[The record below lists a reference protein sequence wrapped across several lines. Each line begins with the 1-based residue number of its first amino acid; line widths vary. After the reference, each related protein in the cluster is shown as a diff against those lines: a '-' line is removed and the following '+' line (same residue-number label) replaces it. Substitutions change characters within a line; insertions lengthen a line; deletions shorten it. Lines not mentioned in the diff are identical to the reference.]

1 LCSLESC
8 LHIAEGAAPLRVLIV
23 DGEPLARSI
32 LMSLCR
38 ATEGL
43 DVVSQED
50 SGAAALRAIQIHHPD
65 LMLLD
70 AVLPDMS
77 GFDLLHSV
85 RGYSAPMPIIVTAQ
99 PQHAL
104 KAIESDVLDY
114 LIKPVRIER
123 FQEAIGRARTRCEK
137 KDMGV
142 RAPVQTAWEAST
154 ANETPVLKHL
164 LAGERERRLYLLTA
178 HKIDYIESYGNYV
191 KLWSGATPYISRD
204 RIKELAVRLAG
215 AGFIRIERSLL
226 LNLHCVCYIERLSH
240 GMFAFT
246 LNGGTRLESTP
257 TFRAEI
263 LRAVHPT
270 ACSKRRG
277 ADY

>member
-1 LCSLESC
+1 M
-8 LHIAEGAAPLRVLIV
+8 RVLIV

-32 LMSLCR
+32 LMGLCR

-43 DVVSQED
+43 EIVSQAD
-50 SGAAALRAIQIHHPD
+50 SGAAALQAIHIHQPD
-65 LMLLD
+65 LLLLE

-77 GFDLLHSV
+77 GFELLQSV
-85 RGYSAPMPIIVTAQ
+85 RGAAAPMPIIVTAQ

-104 KAIESDVLDY
+104 KAFEAQVLDY

-123 FQEAIGRARTRCEK
+123 FQEAVRRARVRCEQ
-137 KDMGV
+137 KDVGA
-142 RAPVQTAWEAST
+142 RAPLQTAWEARI
-154 ANETPVLKHL
+154 ANETPSQRYL
-164 LAGERERRLYLLTA
+164 LAGERERRLYLLTP

-191 KLWSGATPYISRD
+191 KVWSGTAAYIIRD
-204 RIKELAVRLAG
+204 RIKELAARLADV
-215 AGFIRIERSLL
+215 GFVRIERSLL
-226 LNLHCVCYIERLSH
+226 LNLHSVSYIERLSH

-246 LNGGTRLESTP
+246 LNSGKRLESTP

-263 LRAVHPT
+263 LQAVHPT

-277 ADY
+277 ADN